1 MGLDAT
7 DAANATHAQVQQ
19 AGLSSNIG
27 VTAMIG
33 INDTNTEIFKLADV
47 NTLLNFATSNTY
59 ITRLSFWSLARDNGG
74 GPHHGFSSPPGR
86 GLTQDKIPFSPKFV
100 PLKNKPRP
108 AFWNSAP
115 PL

>member
-74 GPHHGFSSPPGR
+74 GPH
-86 GLTQDKIPFSPKFV
+86 
-100 PLKNKPRP
+100 PRL
-108 AFWNSAP
+108 AP
-115 PL
+115 PAGRRLYDEQIPVLANFEAVQKKQLRLF

>member
-59 ITRLSFWSLARDNGG
+59 ITRLSFWSLARDNGRC
-74 GPHHGFSSPPGR
+74 PNHGF
-86 GLTQDKIPFSPKFV
+86 
-100 PLKNKPRP
+100 
-108 AFWNSAP
+108 AP
-115 PL
+115 PTSSGTTPNNFQFSQTFFPFKYGRLRC

>member
-74 GPHHGFSSPPGR
+74 WPHHRFSPPPR
-86 GLTQDKIPFSPKFV
+86 RRATHNKLPVLPRLV
-100 PLKNKPRP
+100 P
-108 AFWNSAP
+108 
-115 PL
+115 

>member
-1 MGLDAT
+1 MAMDYGSANDNNGQMGLDAT

-59 ITRLSFWSLARDNGG
+59 ITRLSFWSLPRDNAAR
-74 GPHHGFSSPPGR
+74 PHPP
-86 GLTQDKIPFSPKFV
+86 TTT
-100 PLKNKPRP
+100 
-108 AFWNSAP
+108 P
-115 PL
+115 PP